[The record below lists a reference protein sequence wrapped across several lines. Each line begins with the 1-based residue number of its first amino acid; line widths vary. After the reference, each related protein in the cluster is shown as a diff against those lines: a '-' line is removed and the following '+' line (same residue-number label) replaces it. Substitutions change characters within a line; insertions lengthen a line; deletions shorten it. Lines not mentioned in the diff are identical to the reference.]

1 MAYPPASPEHSQ
13 ATPRDLMTTRCQYAP
28 QLKIH
33 EPLSL
38 TEARRL
44 HRKYAKRK
52 LSAYC
57 TKLFRHHYGFA
68 VKIAMRYVRPEFPA
82 DEAISAAVRGL
93 LEALRRYNPRKG
105 AFTTFSYWWIIKH
118 VLNEKAFSVD
128 IVKLPVGLVRLS
140 RKAQRLRIEYGNDDE
155 TIAAELGVDVD
166 ELEAIEELHQ
176 YSRTVEMD
184 PHDGPGGS
192 PHTAIDS
199 APNPREAL
207 EESERMSEQELMRI
221 DLRDALAQLSPQE
234 RDIVLARFV
243 EDPPS
248 FNTLGKKYRVSGE
261 AIRVIYLRA
270 MEKVKSYCGGTD

>member
-1 MAYPPASPEHSQ
+1 
-13 ATPRDLMTTRCQYAP
+13 MTTRCQYAP
-28 QLKIH
+28 QLKLH

-38 TEARRL
+38 AEARRL

-128 IVKLPVGLVRLS
+128 VVRLPVGLVRLS
-140 RKAQRLRIEYGNDDE
+140 RRAQRLRLELGSDDDA
-155 TIAAELGVDVD
+155 IAAELGIDVE
-166 ELEAIEELHQ
+166 ELEQIEELHQ
-176 YSRTVEMD
+176 YSRTVEMNAQD
-184 PHDGPGGS
+184 DSNLHHP
-192 PHTAIDS
+192 TAIDPS
-199 APNPREAL
+199 PDPREAL
-207 EESERMSEQELMRI
+207 EESERVSEQESMRL
-221 DLRDALAQLSPQE
+221 DLRNALSRLTPQE
-234 RDIVLARFV
+234 REIVLARYV
-243 EDPPS
+243 EEPPS
-248 FNTLGKKYRVSGE
+248 FNLLGKRYRLSGE
-261 AIRVIYLRA
+261 TVRGIYLRA
-270 MEKVKSYCGGTD
+270 MEKIRSSCGGHE